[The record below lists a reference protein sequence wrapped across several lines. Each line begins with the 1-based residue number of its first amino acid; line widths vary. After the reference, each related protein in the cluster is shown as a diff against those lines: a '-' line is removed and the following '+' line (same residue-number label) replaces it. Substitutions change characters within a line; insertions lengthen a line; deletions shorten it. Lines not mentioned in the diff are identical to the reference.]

1 MAETAAP
8 TIVLAM
14 TIEARLARLAY
25 ELLDAHGDTARLAS
39 ALSDDPDW
47 QGHLRYL
54 RDLQRAGREL
64 LARTTTD
71 AR

>member
-1 MAETAAP
+1 MAGATAP
-8 TIVLAM
+8 TLVLAM
-14 TIEARLARLAY
+14 TIDAHLARLAY

-39 ALSDDPDW
+39 GLSDDPDW